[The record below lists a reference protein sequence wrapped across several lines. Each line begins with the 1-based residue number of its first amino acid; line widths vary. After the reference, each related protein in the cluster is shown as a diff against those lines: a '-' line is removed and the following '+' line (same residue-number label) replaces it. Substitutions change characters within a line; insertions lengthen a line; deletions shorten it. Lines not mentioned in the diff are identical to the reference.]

1 MEIYPNGYTV
11 FSGSFNTY
19 RNNSLFIGEANQDGY
34 DRPISFR
41 HATAPFIMGIDDSQ
55 DRFVIHSS
63 TAFATTSDFEM
74 DSSGNIIIQG
84 NLTVNG
90 TLTNATVIHDY
101 GTF

>member
-1 MEIYPNGYTV
+1 
-11 FSGSFNTY
+11 
-19 RNNSLFIGEANQDGY
+19 
-34 DRPISFR
+34 
-41 HATAPFIMGIDDSQ
+41 MGIDDSQ